1 MPLTNKQDKRI
12 TLHNSLFPKD
22 RLINKNWNYSDDDI
36 IPEEIFNKFTS
47 NGKEKFRNFNIK
59 YPGYKIT
66 LPKTKEDQIAER
78 LFYLNHG
85 FKLPSVPKGGK
96 KSLKKFLKKHNKRK
110 RKTKKAGSYN
120 RGEFETVHQA
130 IEYILKKFPQDNLD
144 EASNYEQDYS
154 SILKDLLIQYISDN
168 FDYKFK
174 NYTKYQLKS
183 DINNLI
189 YNKEKMFR
197 LFDKNNMVRNDYE
210 KEEMYNNLFSTFIII
225 KHGSDFNSL
234 KEGYYGGSKE
244 DCKNKPIECFNN
256 VQQAKNHIR
265 NYLEYLNELNDFRGQ
280 IELPQDTIEQLI
292 SAIDNIMIENST
304 IKFLEKKYK
313 ELFDYFTT
321 QLSSDNFE
329 NSSASSIEF
338 EIDFE
343 SDNNIIRPITPR
355 PDTRQ
360 YDAATPPYDSDYS
373 DIMGGKKN
381 KKSLKKLVKKHN
393 KRKTKKNKIHTVDG
407 NKKIILK

>member
-12 TLHNSLFPKD
+12 TLHNSLPSKD
-22 RLINKNWNYSDDDI
+22 RLINKNWNYSHDDT
-36 IPEEIFNKFTS
+36 IPPEIFNNFTS
-47 NGKEKFRNFNIK
+47 NGKEKFRDFNKK
-59 YPGYKIT
+59 YPGYKII
-66 LPKTKEDQIAER
+66 LPKTIEDQIAER

-85 FKLPSVPKGGK
+85 FKLPSVLKGGK
-96 KSLKKFLKKHNKRK
+96 KSFKKLVKKHNKRK

-144 EASNYEQDYS
+144 EASNYEQDYT

-168 FDYKFK
+168 FDNKFK

-225 KHGSDFNSL
+225 KHGSDFNSS
-234 KEGYYGGSKE
+234 KEGYYGGS
-244 DCKNKPIECFNN
+244 NIEYFNN
-256 VQQAKNHIR
+256 VQQAKNYIR
-265 NYLEYLNELNDFRGQ
+265 KYLEYLNELNDFRGQ
-280 IELPQDTIEQLI
+280 IVLPENTIEQLI
-292 SAIDNIMIENST
+292 SAIDDIMIENST
-304 IKFLEKKYK
+304 IKFLEEKYK
-313 ELFDYFTT
+313 DLFDYFTT
-321 QLSSDNFE
+321 ELSSDNFE
-329 NSSASSIEF
+329 NSSASSI
-338 EIDFE
+338 DFE
-343 SDNNIIRPITPR
+343 SDDNTRGPI
-355 PDTRQ
+355 
-360 YDAATPPYDSDYS
+360 TPPYDSDYS

-393 KRKTKKNKIHTVDG
+393 KRKTKKNKIDTIDG